1 MLFALGAINPEYMKI
16 IYTDPLGPRVL
27 IMAGIL
33 QVLGALLLWRIINIE
48 V

>member
-1 MLFALGAINPEYMKI
+1 
-16 IYTDPLGPRVL
+16 VL